1 MKNYKIQSVLLNKKY
16 FNNDITKA
24 NKWIIDNNFKIKKRV
39 DITNEYYRFRQI
51 DPDYLLKLG
60 YKNIITK
67 KLNDN
72 IKLIIYYL

>member
-1 MKNYKIQSVLLNKKY
+1 MNNYKIQSVLLNKQY
-16 FNNDITKA
+16 FNNDIKKA
-24 NKWIIDNNFKIKKRV
+24 SKWIIDNNYKIKKRI
-39 DITNEYYRFRQI
+39 DITDKYYRFRQI